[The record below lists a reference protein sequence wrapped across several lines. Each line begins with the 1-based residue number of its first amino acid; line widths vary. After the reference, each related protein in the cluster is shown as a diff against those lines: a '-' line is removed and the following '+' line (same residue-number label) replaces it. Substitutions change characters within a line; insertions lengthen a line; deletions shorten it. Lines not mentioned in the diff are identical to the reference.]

1 VVNQLKKYMKKVILS
16 CLVILSVIIVNGQ
29 VQFGLKAGV
38 NNSTFGGDAA
48 DFEGKKSNTGFNFG
62 VLVGIPISSNF
73 VFQPEVMYSGNQ
85 GMEYKPT
92 STSETNYTLNYV
104 NIPLML
110 KYRSMGFYGE
120 AGPYFGF
127 LTSGKVKQ
135 KTATT
140 STEDD
145 IKKFYEGT
153 DMGVALGTGYI
164 MKSGL
169 GFGVRY
175 NLGIKNIYSNSALA
189 EFKNRYWQVNL
200 IYMFKKQATTTKK

>member
-1 VVNQLKKYMKKVILS
+1 MKKVILA
-16 CLVILSVIIVNGQ
+16 CLVVLCTTIIVNGQ
-29 VQFGLKAGV
+29 VSFGIKAGV

-48 DFEGKKSNTGFNFG
+48 DFPGKKSNTGFNFG
-62 VLVGIPISSNF
+62 VLAGIPLSSHF

-85 GMEYKPT
+85 GMEYRPT

-110 KYRSMGFYGE
+110 KYKATGGFYGE

-135 KTATT
+135 KTSTT

-145 IKKFYEGT
+145 IKKFYDGT
-153 DMGVALGTGYI
+153 DIGVAMGIGYI

-169 GFGVRY
+169 GFGARY
-175 NLGIKNIYSNSALA
+175 NLGIKNIYKNTALA
-189 EFKNRYWQVNL
+189 EFKNRYWQLNL
-200 IYMFKKQATTTKK
+200 IYMLKNKKK